1 MQHIGISGSIAKAF
15 IQSKLTPLIVAAALL
30 LGLLAVIVTPR
41 EEEPQILVPMIDI
54 FVAYPGASPQEVE
67 DRVTR
72 PMEKLLWEIKG
83 VEYIYSIVKP
93 GLNLTIVRFYVGQ
106 SMEES
111 ILNLNNKLQA
121 NFDRIP
127 PGVSHPL
134 IKQRSIDDVP
144 ILTLTL
150 WSDSDRVSGYE
161 LRRIGTE
168 LCDEIKKD
176 QDVSEFSLIG
186 GQRRQVRIVLDPA
199 RLKAYRLSAFQIMG
213 ALQKA
218 NFLLPSG
225 TFPAGNRDFLIE
237 TGALLKS
244 SDEVGDVV
252 AGLFNGRPVHLR
264 DVATIVD
271 GPEEPAAYVFMGLGP
286 AAETK
291 GIRSKAAGQREAV
304 TITVAKKKGANA
316 SLVAK
321 QALAKVEALR
331 GKLIPG
337 DVNVTVTRNYGDTA
351 KEKSDELL
359 KHMLM
364 ATIAVIILIALALG
378 WREAIVVAVA
388 VPVTLALT
396 LLINYL
402 YGYTLN
408 RVTLFALIFSIG
420 ILVDDA
426 IVVVENI
433 HRHFKLRKIEPM
445 TAVLAVDEVGNPTI
459 LATLAVIA
467 ALLPMAFVS
476 GLMGPYMR
484 PIPVGASAAMIFS
497 LLVAF
502 IVSPWL
508 GYIVLKHV
516 KREKTAEEGGR
527 MFRLYESILGPLL
540 RSRLKRILALA
551 GVVLLLLLAV
561 ALVPLKK
568 VTVKMLPFDNKS
580 ELQVIVDMPEGRTL
594 EETAALAR
602 EMGEYLKTVPEV
614 TDYQTY
620 VGTAAPYNFN
630 GLVRHYFLRSGSTVA
645 DIQVNFVGKEERKDQ
660 SHAIAKRLRP
670 PLKAIGDRYGARI
683 KVAEIPPGPP
693 VLSTLVAEIYGPE
706 TKRQIE
712 IAREIRKIFTETDGV
727 VDVDWYVEEDRPKI
741 HFEVDQERAARAGVG
756 VEAVAQSLRIAL
768 SGQAAGL
775 LHLEREMEP
784 VELFLRMPLAK
795 RADIETLKSIGMPTP
810 AGGMVPLS
818 ELVKRRDGVEEKTIY
833 RKNLKNVT
841 YVLGDVA
848 GTEESPVYAILK
860 MKETIEKMKL
870 PEGYGLKQYSTV
882 QPWLEDTYSMK
893 WDGEWHITYE
903 VFRDLGLAFAAVLIL
918 IYVLIVAWFRNFIT
932 PLIIMAPIPLTLV
945 GILPGHWL
953 FGAFFTATSM
963 IGFIALS
970 GIIVRNSILLVDFV
984 EMERREKGDLL
995 NALIMAGAVR
1005 FRPIV
1010 LTAAAVVVGSFVML
1024 FDPIFQG
1031 LAIAM
1036 MFGAVGA
1043 TVLTLIAVPLL
1054 YFEFFRRKP
1063 PLPAGQPQEGTG
1075 AETEMQPLTGS

>member
-1 MQHIGISGSIAKAF
+1 MEGIGISGNIAKAF
-15 IQSKLTPLIVAAALL
+15 IKSKLTPLIIVASLL

-54 FVAYPGASPQEVE
+54 FVAYPGASPKEVE
-67 DRVTR
+67 ARVTK

-93 GLNLTIVRFYVGQ
+93 GFNLTIVRFYVGQ
-106 SMEES
+106 SMEDS
-111 ILNLNNKLQA
+111 IVNLNNKLSA

-127 PGVSHPL
+127 PGVSFPL

-150 WSDSDRVSGYE
+150 WSDGDRTSGYE
-161 LRRIGTE
+161 LRRIGAE

-186 GQRRQVRIVLDPA
+186 GQKRQVRITLDPA
-199 RLKAYRLSAFQIMG
+199 RLKAYHISPFQIAS

-218 NFLLPSG
+218 NVLLPSG
-225 TFPAGNRDFLIE
+225 AFPAGNREYLVE
-237 TGALLKS
+237 TGAFLKNS
-244 SDEVGDVV
+244 EEVGRTVV
-252 AGLFNGRPVHLR
+252 GLFNGRPVVLG
-264 DVATIVD
+264 DVAAIAD
-271 GPEEPAAYVFMGLGP
+271 GPEEPASYVFMGLG
-286 AAETK
+286 AAAARK
-291 GIRSKAAGQREAV
+291 GIVSQAAGLKEAV
-304 TITVAKKKGANA
+304 TITIAKKKGANA
-316 SLVAK
+316 SVVSRE
-321 QALAKVEALR
+321 ALAKVEALK

-337 DVNVTVTRNYGDTA
+337 DVHVTVTRNYGDTA

-359 KHMLM
+359 EHMLL
-364 ATIAVIILIALALG
+364 ATIAVIILIAFTLG
-378 WREAIVVAVA
+378 WREAVVVAVA

-433 HRHFKLRKIEPM
+433 HRHFKRRKIEPL
-445 TAVLAVDEVGNPTI
+445 TAVLAVAEVGNPTI
-459 LATLAVIA
+459 LATFTVIA

-508 GYIVLKHV
+508 SYIVLKNA
-516 KREKTAEEGGR
+516 RKTEVSEEGGR
-527 MFRLYESILGPLL
+527 MFRVYERIVGPLL
-540 RSRLKRILALA
+540 SSRFKRLLAL
-551 GVVLLLLLAV
+551 GSVFLLLLLAV
-561 ALVPLKK
+561 TLVPLKK

-580 ELQVIVDMPEGRTL
+580 ELQVIIDMPEGTTL
-594 EETAALAR
+594 EETAALTG
-602 EMGEYLKTVPEV
+602 EMGEYLGTVPEV

-630 GLVRHYFLRSGSTVA
+630 GLVRHYFLRSGSAVA
-645 DIQVNFVGKEERKDQ
+645 DIQVNFVAKGERKEQ

-670 PLKAIGDRYGARI
+670 QLKKIGDRYGARI

-706 TKRQIE
+706 ANRRIE
-712 IAREIRKIFTETDGV
+712 IAREIKKVFAETEGV
-727 VDVDWYVEEDRPKI
+727 VDVDWYVEDDQPKI
-741 HFEVDQERAARAGVG
+741 RFVVDQDRTARAGISA
-756 VEAVAQSLRIAL
+756 EAVAQSLRIAL
-768 SGQAAGL
+768 TGMGAGL
-775 LHLEREMEP
+775 VHLEKEKEP
-784 VELFLRMPLAK
+784 VELFLRMSLEK
-795 RADIETLKSIGMPTP
+795 RADVEALKSIGMPTP
-810 AGGMVPLS
+810 AGAMISLS
-818 ELVKRRDGVEEKTIY
+818 ELVTRRDGLEEKTIY

-848 GTEESPVYAILK
+848 GTEESPVYAIMK
-860 MKETIEKMKL
+860 MAKTIGRMQL
-870 PEGYGLKQYSTV
+870 PEGYGLKQYSTA

-918 IYVLIVAWFRNFIT
+918 IYVLIVAWFRNFFT

-953 FGAFFTATSM
+953 FDAFFTATSM
-963 IGFIALS
+963 IGFIALA

-984 EMERREKGDLL
+984 EMEWRDKGQLK

-1005 FRPIV
+1005 FRPII
-1010 LTAAAVVVGSFVML
+1010 LTAAAVVVGSFVMI

-1036 MFGAVGA
+1036 MFGAVAA
-1043 TVLTLIAVPLL
+1043 TALTLIVVPLL
-1054 YFEFFRRKP
+1054 YFEFFKKKP
-1063 PLPAGQPQEGTG
+1063 CPIAEQMGEVCETG
-1075 AETEMQPLTGS
+1075 NEQGATS

>member
-1 MQHIGISGSIAKAF
+1 MAGMGISGKIAQAF
-15 IQSKLTPLIVAAALL
+15 IKSKLTPLIIAASLL
-30 LGLLAVIVTPR
+30 LGIMAVIVTPR

-54 FVAYPGASPQEVE
+54 FVSYPGASPKEVE
-67 DRVTR
+67 SRVTG

-83 VEYIYSIVKP
+83 VEYVYSIVKP
-93 GLNLTIVRFYVGQ
+93 GFNLTIVRFYVGQ
-106 SMEES
+106 SLEES
-111 ILNLNNKLQA
+111 IVNLNNKLSA

-127 PGVSHPL
+127 PGVSFPL

-150 WSDSDRVSGYE
+150 WSDSARISGYD
-161 LRRIGTE
+161 LRRIGAE
-168 LCDEIKKD
+168 VCDEIKKD
-176 QDVSEFSLIG
+176 RDVAEFSLIG
-186 GQRRQVRIVLDPA
+186 GQKRQVRITLDPA
-199 RLKAYRLSAFQIMG
+199 RLKAYRLSAFQITG

-218 NFLLPSG
+218 NVLLPSG
-225 TFPAGNRDFLIE
+225 AFPAGNRELLVE
-237 TGALLKS
+237 TGTFLKTG
-244 SDEVGDVV
+244 DEVGNIV
-252 AGLFNGRPVHLR
+252 AGVFGGRPVTLR
-264 DVATIVD
+264 DVAEISD
-271 GPEEPAAYVFMGLGP
+271 GPEEPANYVFMGLGP
-286 AAETK
+286 AAEAK
-291 GIRSKAAGQREAV
+291 GLRSAAAGPKEAV

-316 SLVAK
+316 SVVA
-321 QALAKVEALR
+321 QEALAKVEALQ

-337 DVNVTVTRNYGDTA
+337 DVNITVTRNYGDTA

-359 KHMLM
+359 EHMLL
-364 ATIAVIILIALALG
+364 ATVAVIILIAFALG

-433 HRHFKLRKIEPM
+433 HRHFKLYKSEPM
-445 TAVLAVDEVGNPTI
+445 TAVRAVAEVGNPTI

-484 PIPVGASAAMIFS
+484 PIPVGASAAMVFS

-508 GYIVLKHV
+508 STIVLKKV
-516 KREKTAEEGGR
+516 KKGEGSEEADGR
-527 MFRLYESILGPLL
+527 MLRIYKRILGPLL
-540 RSRLKRILALA
+540 ESRVKRLTALG

-561 ALVPLKK
+561 TLVPLKK

-580 ELQVIVDMPEGRTL
+580 ELQVIIDMPEGRTL
-594 EETAALAR
+594 EETAALAQ
-602 EMGEYLKTVPEV
+602 EMGRYLGTVPEV

-630 GLVRHYFLRSGSTVA
+630 GLVRHYFLRAGSTVA
-645 DIQVNFVGKEERKDQ
+645 DIQVNFVAKGERKEQ
-660 SHAIAKRLRP
+660 SHAIAKRLRT
-670 PLKAIGDRYGARI
+670 PLKAIADRYGARI

-706 TKRQIE
+706 PQRRIE
-712 IAREIRKIFTETDGV
+712 IARQIKQVFAQTDGV
-727 VDVDWYVEEDRPKI
+727 VDVDWYLEEDQPKI
-741 HFEVDQERAARAGVG
+741 RFSVDQGKAARAGVSA
-756 VEAVAQSLRIAL
+756 EAVAQSLRIAL
-768 SGQAAGL
+768 SGAGVGL
-775 LHLEREMEP
+775 LHLEKEREP
-784 VELFLRMPLAK
+784 VELFLRMPLEK
-795 RADIETLKSIGMPTP
+795 RADIESLKSIGMPTP
-810 AGGMVPLS
+810 TGGMVPLA
-818 ELVKRRDGVEEKTIY
+818 ELVKRQDGLADKTIY

-860 MKETIEKMKL
+860 MKKAIEKIQL

-882 QPWLEDTYSMK
+882 QPWLTDTYSLK

-903 VFRDLGLAFAAVLIL
+903 VFRDLGLAFGAVLIL

-984 EMERREKGDLL
+984 EMEWGEKGHLK

-1043 TVLTLIAVPLL
+1043 TALTLIAVPLL
-1054 YFEFFRRKP
+1054 YFEFFRKRPCPSAGEADDSCKTEAGEKP
-1063 PLPAGQPQEGTG
+1063 R
-1075 AETEMQPLTGS
+1075 

>member
-1 MQHIGISGSIAKAF
+1 MEGIGISGNIAKAF
-15 IQSKLTPLIVAAALL
+15 IKSKLTPLIIIASLL
-30 LGLLAVIVTPR
+30 LGLLAIFVTPR
-41 EEEPQILVPMIDI
+41 EEEPQILVPMVDV

-67 DRVTR
+67 ARVTK

-83 VEYIYSIVKP
+83 VEYVYSIVKP
-93 GLNLTIVRFYVGQ
+93 GFNLTIVRFYVGQ
-106 SMEES
+106 GMEES
-111 ILNLNNKLQA
+111 IVNLNNKLSS
-121 NFDRIP
+121 NFDRMP
-127 PGVSHPL
+127 PGVMPPL
-134 IKQRSIDDVP
+134 VKQRSIDDVP

-150 WSDSDRVSGYE
+150 WSDSDRYSGYE
-161 LRRIGTE
+161 LRRIGAE
-168 LCDEIKKD
+168 VCDEIKKN

-186 GQRRQVRIVLDPA
+186 GQKRQVRITLDPA
-199 RLKAYRLSAFQIMG
+199 KLKAYHLSSFQIMG

-218 NFLLPSG
+218 NVRLPSG
-225 TFPAGNRDFLIE
+225 SFPAGNREYLVE
-237 TGALLKS
+237 TGAFLKN
-244 SDEVGDVV
+244 SDDVGSVV
-252 AGLFNGRPVHLR
+252 AGLFNGRSITIR
-264 DVATIVD
+264 DVATLAD
-271 GPEEPAAYVFMGLGP
+271 GPEEPSHYVFMGLG
-286 AAETK
+286 AAAAQK
-291 GIRSKAAGQREAV
+291 GIHSPAAGQKEAV
-304 TITVAKKKGANA
+304 TIAISKKKGANA
-316 SLVAK
+316 SLVAHE
-321 QALAKVEALR
+321 ALAKVEALK

-364 ATIAVIILIALALG
+364 ATIAVIILIALTLG

-396 LLINYL
+396 IFINYL

-433 HRHFKLRKIEPM
+433 HRHFKLHKIEPL
-445 TAVLAVDEVGNPTI
+445 TAVMAVAEVGNPTI

-508 GYIVLKHV
+508 SYIVLKNV
-516 KREKTAEEGGR
+516 KKTEETEDSGR
-527 MFRLYESILGPLL
+527 MFRFYKRILGPLL
-540 RSRLKRILALA
+540 ESRLKRMLAL
-551 GVVLLLLLAV
+551 GSVVVLLALAV

-568 VTVKMLPFDNKS
+568 VTVKLLPFDNKS
-580 ELQVIVDMPEGRTL
+580 ELQVIIDMPEGKTL
-594 EETAALAR
+594 EETAAMAR

-630 GLVRHYFLRSGSTVA
+630 GLVRHYFLRTGSTVA
-645 DIQVNFVGKEERKDQ
+645 DLQVNFVAKEEREEQ

-670 PLKAIGDRYGARI
+670 SLKSIGDRYGARV

-693 VLSTLVAEIYGPE
+693 VLSTLVAEIYGPDPN
-706 TKRQIE
+706 RRIE
-712 IAREIRKIFTETDGV
+712 IARQVKKIFTETDGV
-727 VDVDWYVEEDRPKI
+727 VDVDWYVEDDQPKLRLV
-741 HFEVDQERAARAGVG
+741 VDQDKVARAGLSA
-756 VEAVAQSLRIAL
+756 EAVSQSLRIAL
-768 SGQAAGL
+768 NGMGAGL
-775 LHLEREMEP
+775 AHIDKEKEP

-795 RADIETLKSIGMPTP
+795 RADIDSLKAIGMPTP
-810 AGGMVPLS
+810 AGTMIPLA
-818 ELVKRRDGVEEKTIY
+818 ELVKSQDGFEEKTIY

-848 GTEESPVYAILK
+848 GTEESPVYAIMK
-860 MKETIEKMKL
+860 MKKTIEKMKL
-870 PEGYGLKQYSTV
+870 PEGYALKQYSTV
-882 QPWLEDTYSMK
+882 QPWMEDTYSMK

-918 IYVLIVAWFRNFIT
+918 IYVLIVAWFKNFIT

-963 IGFIALS
+963 IGFIALA
-970 GIIVRNSILLVDFV
+970 GIIVRNSILLIDFV
-984 EMERREKGDLL
+984 EMEWRDKGLL
-995 NALIMAGAVR
+995 ENALIMAGAVR
-1005 FRPIV
+1005 FRPII

-1054 YFEFFRRKP
+1054 YFEFFQKKP
-1063 PLPAGQPQEGTG
+1063 CPMAEQMGEACETGT
-1075 AETEMQPLTGS
+1075 EEKSSS

>member
-1 MQHIGISGSIAKAF
+1 MERIGISGSIAKAF
-15 IQSKLTPLIVAAALL
+15 IKSKLTPLIVVASLL

-54 FVAYPGASPQEVE
+54 FVAYPGASPREVE
-67 DRVTR
+67 ARVTS

-93 GLNLTIVRFYVGQ
+93 GFNLTIVRFYVGQ
-106 SMEES
+106 SMEDS
-111 ILNLNNKLQA
+111 IVKLNNKLSA

-127 PGVSHPL
+127 PGVSFPQ

-150 WSDSDRVSGYE
+150 WSDSDRTSGYD
-161 LRRIGTE
+161 LRRIGAE

-186 GQRRQVRIVLDPA
+186 GQKRQLRITLDPA
-199 RLKAYRLSAFQIMG
+199 RLKAYHMSAFQISG

-225 TFPAGNRDFLIE
+225 SFSTGNREYLVE
-237 TGALLKS
+237 TGAFLKS
-244 SDEVGDVV
+244 SEEVGNVV
-252 AGLFNGRPVHLR
+252 AGLFNGRPVYLR
-264 DVATIVD
+264 DVAAISD
-271 GPEEPAAYVFMGLGP
+271 GAEEPASYVFMGLG
-286 AAETK
+286 AAAGKK
-291 GIRSKAAGQREAV
+291 GISSPAAGQKEAV
-304 TITVAKKKGANA
+304 TITIAKKKGANA
-316 SLVAK
+316 SLVARE
-321 QALAKVEALR
+321 ALAKVEALK

-337 DVNVTVTRNYGDTA
+337 NVNITVTRNYGDTA

-359 KHMLM
+359 EHMLL
-364 ATIAVIILIALALG
+364 ATFAVIILITLTLG

-388 VPVTLALT
+388 VPVTLSLT

-433 HRHFKLRKIEPM
+433 HRHFKLHKIEPR
-445 TAVLAVDEVGNPTI
+445 TAVLAVAEVGNPTI

-508 GYIVLKHV
+508 SYIVLQNV
-516 KREKTAEEGGR
+516 KKGENAKEGGTLL
-527 MFRLYESILGPLL
+527 RLYERVLSPLL
-540 RSRLKRILALA
+540 ESRPKRLLALG
-551 GVVLLLLLAV
+551 GVVLLLLLTMT
-561 ALVPLKK
+561 LVPLKK

-580 ELQVIVDMPEGRTL
+580 EIQVIIDMPEGRTL
-594 EETAALAR
+594 EETAAMAR
-602 EMGEYLKTVPEV
+602 EMGEYLRTVPEV

-645 DIQVNFVGKEERKDQ
+645 DIQVNFVAKGERKEQ

-670 PLKAIGDRYGARI
+670 PLKAISDKHGARI

-706 TKRQIE
+706 ANRRIE
-712 IAREIRKIFTETDGV
+712 IAREIKKVFTETDGV
-727 VDVDWYVEEDRPKI
+727 VDVDWYVEEDQPKV
-741 HFEVDQERAARAGVG
+741 HFTVDQDKTARAGLST
-756 VEAVAQSLRIAL
+756 EAVAQSLRVAL
-768 SGQAAGL
+768 NGAGVGL
-775 LHLEREMEP
+775 LHLEKEKEP
-784 VELFLRMPLAK
+784 VEIFLRMPLAK

-810 AGGMVPLS
+810 AGAMVPLS
-818 ELVKRRDGVEEKTIY
+818 ELVKRQDGLEEKTIY

-860 MKETIEKMKL
+860 MKKTIEKMKQ
-870 PEGYGLKQYSTV
+870 PEGYGLKQYSTE
-882 QPWLEDTYSMK
+882 QPWLEDTYAMK

-945 GILPGHWL
+945 GILPGHWI

-963 IGFIALS
+963 IGFIALA

-984 EMERREKGDLL
+984 EMEWRDKGNLK
-995 NALIMAGAVR
+995 NALIMAGAIR

-1010 LTAAAVVVGSFVML
+1010 LTAAAVVVGSFVMI

-1054 YFEFFRRKP
+1054 YFEFFRKKP
-1063 PLPAGQPQEGTG
+1063 RPTAEQMGEACEKGLEQG
-1075 AETEMQPLTGS
+1075 ASS